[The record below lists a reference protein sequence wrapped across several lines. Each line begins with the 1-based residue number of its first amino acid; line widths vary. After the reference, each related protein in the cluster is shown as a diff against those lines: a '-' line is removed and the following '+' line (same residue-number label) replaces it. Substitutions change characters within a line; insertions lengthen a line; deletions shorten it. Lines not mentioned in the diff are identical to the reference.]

1 MRISIVAT
9 ILVSFYE
16 YYKFKE
22 SPLIFLVPLII
33 FLFLSGGLYCAIALF
48 VFAIVK
54 VIQIACSRDITKFP
68 LFCLYIGC
76 GIVLWFQYVWMFFA

>member
-1 MRISIVAT
+1 MKISIVAT

-16 YYKFKE
+16 YYKFRE

-33 FLFLSGGLYCAIALF
+33 YLFLSGGLYCAIALF
-48 VFAIVK
+48 VFTIVK
-54 VIQIACSRDITKFP
+54 VIQIACSRDVTKFL

-76 GIVLWFQYVWMFFA
+76 GFGLWYQHVWRFFA